1 MSKEFIRSKYGYNS
15 LEVAKRQ
22 QNQLSYFLT
31 SEVQEEVRFDAFDK
45 YADSKYYTNDV
56 FLNWV
61 KSVLKTDNFLSFA
74 KYFRNPNPSSKLI
87 NTRIKEPLSR
97 VFFSEDSYFNYVID
111 GEQVEYPMELDDG
124 FQEKLFNAILFRHND
139 IIIHD
144 LEDENKPYRKFIG
157 IDTVVALDVDGD
169 YIEKIAYTAELER
182 YTEDGTEENEEKI
195 KGYVYLDKDKY
206 EFYTTDYELLVS
218 EPHDYG
224 KCPATFVV
232 QRCFGDDKIVKESIF
247 SHLRADLEEYNFLKT
262 LQRMTN
268 ANGIVPIVTQIKT
281 KEISDDGQD
290 FDVANGEPMSID
302 QIGSQVSQEARSTAG
317 IGKGSKLQPGTIIT
331 VPAVEKLDGSID
343 MELAKNFLNFFY
355 TPVEALN
362 YLNDRIKELESSI
375 ITESIGDYSE
385 GSNEASMTELQV
397 SKGFVSR
404 EDKLRWLSN
413 TMSFSRS
420 LSDKM
425 MLCLKYGKERV
436 DVDIFYGSDFFMET
450 QNKLYEMFEISPN
463 AIERKNIL
471 IRLAQRRNMFNKE
484 KSKKEVILYKL
495 MPYASD
501 KDFELAV
508 ANQRVSDLN
517 FEFQTRFTYWINMF
531 ESTYGNIVYFW
542 DEIDGSDS
550 EKIILLNNL
559 IFNIIKTQN
568 GKEAN
573 SENQT
578 V

>member
-31 SEVQEEVRFDAFDK
+31 SEVQEDIRFDAFDK

>member
-1 MSKEFIRSKYGYNS
+1 MSKEFIRKKYGYNS

-45 YADSKYYTNDV
+45 YADSKYYTDDV

-61 KSVLKTDNFLSFA
+61 KSVLKTDNFMSFA
-74 KYFRNPNPSSKLI
+74 KYFRNPNPSSKLV

-111 GEQVEYPMELDDG
+111 GEQVEYPMELDDD

-144 LEDENKPYRKFIG
+144 LEDVNKPYRKFIG
-157 IDTVVALDVDGD
+157 IDTVVSIDVDGD
-169 YIEKIAYTAELER
+169 YIEKIAYTAEIYNAE
-182 YTEDGTEENEEKI
+182 GEEI
-195 KGYVYLDKDKY
+195 KGYVYLDDKKY
-206 EFYTTDYELLVS
+206 EFYSVDYELLVS
-218 EPHDYG
+218 EPHDYE

-232 QRCFGDDKIVKESIF
+232 QRCFGNDNIVKESVF

-281 KEISDDGQD
+281 KEISEDGMD

-317 IGKGSKLQPGTIIT
+317 VGKGSKLQPGTIIT
-331 VPAVEKLDGSID
+331 VPAVEKMDGSID

-385 GSNEASMTELQV
+385 GNEASMTELQV

-425 MLCLKYGKERV
+425 MLCLKYGKNRV
-436 DVDIFYGSDFFMET
+436 NVDIFYGSDFFMET
-450 QNKLYEMFEISPN
+450 QSKLYEMFKISPN

-508 ANQRVSDLN
+508 DNERVSDLN

-573 SENQT
+573 SEDST

>member
-559 IFNIIKTQN
+559 IFNIIQTQN